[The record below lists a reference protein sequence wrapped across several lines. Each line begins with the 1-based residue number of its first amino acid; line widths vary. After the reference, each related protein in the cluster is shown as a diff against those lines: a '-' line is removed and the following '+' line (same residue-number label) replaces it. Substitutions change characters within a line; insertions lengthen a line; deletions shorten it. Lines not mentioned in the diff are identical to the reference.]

1 MCAPAV
7 AAALTIAST
16 AASVAAQA
24 QAAHA
29 QNAANA
35 RQAQN
40 AITAQN
46 ANLAQ
51 VNLEQTQQADATQQ
65 KLQQNDLAARS
76 AVATA
81 RTAAG
86 ENGVGG
92 LSVDALIADIGTK
105 QNTYETSVR
114 SNYENTIGALDNQ
127 RSNIYASAQSTI
139 NGLRSPAMP
148 DYFGAALRINGAYD
162 DYRRRTDPNYKPYTS

>member
-1 MCAPAV
+1 MCGPAAV
-7 AAALTIAST
+7 PVLMIAST
-16 AASVAAQA
+16 VASTAAQA
-24 QAAHA
+24 QAARV

-65 KLQQNDLAARS
+65 KLQQNDLAARA
-76 AVATA
+76 AVSTA
-81 RTAAG
+81 RTMAG
-86 ENGVGG
+86 ESGVSGI
-92 LSVDALIADIGTK
+92 SVDALLSDIGSK

-114 SNYENTIGALDNQ
+114 TNYESAIGALDSQ
-127 RSNIYASAQSTI
+127 RQNIYANAQSTI
-139 NGLRSPAMP
+139 NGLKSPAMP
-148 DYFGAALRINGAYD
+148 DYFGAALRINSAYD
-162 DYRRRTDPNYKPYTS
+162 TYKRRTDPNYTTNS